1 LKKPPTQDDPLSD
14 DVALFRATVGEVN
27 PLPRQNRIEPN
38 PPPRRPLLRNTA
50 IPASI
55 PDTLS
60 DFSSGE
66 LPDEY
71 LSNGLSRMML
81 RKLRRGH
88 WPIQDSLDLHGLDS
102 DAARRLLQEFLH
114 EAAQHGLRCVLV
126 IHGKGM
132 NSRDGEA
139 VLKQRTRSWLI
150 QHPQVLAWCDAPP
163 RDGGG
168 GAVLALLRTSS

>member
-1 LKKPPTQDDPLSD
+1 MKRPPTQDGNLSD
-14 DVALFRATVGEVN
+14 DAALFRAAVGDVK
-27 PLPRQNRIEPN
+27 PIPDQNRIVAQR
-38 PPPRRPLLRNTA
+38 PPRRPLLRNTMV
-50 IPASI
+50 SETI

-60 DFSSGE
+60 DFASGE

-71 LSNGLSRMML
+71 LGNGLSRMML

-114 EAAQHGLRCVLV
+114 EAKQNGLRCVLV

-139 VLKQRTRSWLI
+139 VLKLRTRHWLI
-150 QHPQVLAWCDAPP
+150 QHPLVLAWCDATP
-163 RDGGG
+163 RDGGS
-168 GAVLALLRTSS
+168 GAVLALLRTGG

>member
-1 LKKPPTQDDPLSD
+1 MNKTPPQDAPLAD

-27 PLPRQNRIEPN
+27 PLPRQNRIDST
-38 PPPRRPLLRNTA
+38 PPPRRPLLRHTSA
-50 IPASI
+50 PTGI

-60 DFSSGE
+60 DFTDGE

-71 LSNGLSRMML
+71 LGNGLSRMML

-114 EAAQHGLRCVLV
+114 EAMQNGLRCVLI

-139 VLKQRTRSWLI
+139 VLKLRTRHWLI
-150 QHPQVLAWCDAPP
+150 QHLQVLAWCDAPP

-168 GAVLALLRTSS
+168 GAVLALLKTGT